1 MRFGPRAVRTYAAIM
16 IDPALSLAAR
26 ASVTLTALVFA
37 AVVHRVVF
45 RRNLRAGALVLGA
58 AAAVA
63 TAFSYLGPLVAT
75 LPRLF
80 PVGIALALAAVIG
93 SLFSGAARR
102 AFDAA
107 SDGEVRQLLAFRAM
121 FGALLLALS
130 ATGHLPVEFAL
141 SAGIGDLATTWLALA
156 IPVRLDAGG
165 PRWARLVVHG
175 FGFADMLMVLVMAA
189 TVVRP
194 WSLAHDNAMTAM
206 TLPWLAVP
214 LMFAVNA
221 HGLRA
226 AAGRAETLGDG
237 SQSAGRIRS
246 AVS

>member
-1 MRFGPRAVRTYAAIM
+1 M
-16 IDPALSLAAR
+16 
-26 ASVTLTALVFA
+26 
-37 AVVHRVVF
+37 F
-45 RRNLRAGALVLGA
+45 RRAPRAGALVLGA
-58 AAAVA
+58 AAAIA

-80 PVGIALALAAVIG
+80 PVGIGLALAAVVG
-93 SLFSGAARR
+93 SQLSPAARR

-107 SDGEVRQLLAFRAM
+107 SDSEVRQLLAFRAM

-141 SAGIGDLATTWLALA
+141 SAGIDDLATTWIALA

-165 PRWARLVVHG
+165 PRWPRLLVHG
-175 FGFADMLMVLVMAA
+175 FGLADLLMVLVMAV

-194 WSLAHDNAMTAM
+194 WSLAHGNAMTAM
-206 TLPWLAVP
+206 TLPGLAVP

-226 AAGRAETLGDG
+226 AAGRAATLGDG
-237 SQSAGRIRS
+237 SQPPGRVRS